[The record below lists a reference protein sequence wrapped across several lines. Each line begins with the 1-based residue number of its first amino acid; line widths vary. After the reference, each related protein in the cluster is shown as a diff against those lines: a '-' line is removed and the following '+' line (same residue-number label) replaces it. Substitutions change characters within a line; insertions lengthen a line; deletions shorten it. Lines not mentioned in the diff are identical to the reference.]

1 MRISLDTQYA
11 IGDTVTIPD
20 AHTTVDVKITDIL
33 VRVGYHGPA
42 FAEITYLTDNP
53 DVQSVMEQAI
63 LGKGVAPTTEPE
75 LQGYTEFTSNPAYAS
90 YEEPFDEQVVQWRKD
105 EECDQCRI
113 DRHND

>member
-42 FAEITYLTDNP
+42 FAEITYLTNNP
-53 DVQSVMEQAI
+53 DFQSVNEPSITGLASS
-63 LGKGVAPTTEPE
+63 PTGETTP
-75 LQGYTEFTSNPAYAS
+75 LAADPLMRRF
-90 YEEPFDEQVVQWRKD
+90 KD
-105 EECDQCRI
+105 ARNQIRMAGTVN
-113 DRHND
+113 R